1 MRTSKIPFSQIP
13 NKLKYPASIKGTL
26 SSIHSIVI
34 SYVAQNYINARTYR
48 VKVID
53 VINNLT
59 YRVLVNDDLGLVWNK
74 DDPLKLTAYVDSS
87 IIRKNTGSLYLEYGD
102 VEFDID
108 EEDNADT
115 VSTVKEKPSNPMATL
130 KATVEV
136 KPKKKSTTKPKTET
150 VISDNK
156 SEIIPTPKEDLYIKY
171 PTVPQINS
179 KEVYVSQYINGE
191 LYTIYKS
198 LPLIPTKQSEI
209 SATTNA
215 ELMSNND
222 LMKLYP
228 NRIIRT
234 RDECMYEHVDN
245 MYQHSILGNILPIE
259 GYTRAELIDNVVRF
273 PHIFRLCRIVDNE
286 IVNMYSSIELDGE
299 LYRTMDVWDNLPE
312 SSVIPR
318 SASYIKEYVVRRY
331 LLEEAHGIKHKYPI
345 FGAFDEFITLFMP
358 SDDYIALGYTD
369 VIGMAKQCVMAR
381 VAYKRSRNPILRAIG
396 GQQ

>member
-26 SSIHSIVI
+26 SSIHSIII
-34 SYVAQNYINARTYR
+34 SYVAKNYINARTYR
-48 VKVID
+48 IKVID
-53 VINNLT
+53 VMNNLT
-59 YRVLVNDDLGLVWNK
+59 YRVLVNDDLGLVWNEN
-74 DDPLKLTAYVDSS
+74 DPLKLAAYVDYSVV
-87 IIRKNTGSLYLEYGD
+87 RKNIGSLYLEYSD

-108 EEDNADT
+108 ETDE
-115 VSTVKEKPSNPMATL
+115 VPEVKEKSSNPMADL
-130 KATVEV
+130 KAAVEV
-136 KPKKKSTTKPKTET
+136 RPKKKPIATPKKVDVVANTLPT
-150 VISDNK
+150 AT
-156 SEIIPTPKEDLYIKY
+156 PTPKEDLYIKY
-171 PTVPQINS
+171 PTVPQINVND
-179 KEVYVSQYINGE
+179 VYVSQYINGE

-215 ELMSNND
+215 ELMSNTD
-222 LMKLYP
+222 LMRLYP

-245 MYQHSILGNILPIE
+245 MYQHSILANILPIE
-259 GYTRAELIDNVVRF
+259 GYTRAELIDNIIKF

-286 IVNMYSSIELDGE
+286 IVNMYSSIEIDGE

-312 SSVIPR
+312 SSIIPR

-331 LLEEAHGIKHKYPI
+331 LLEESHGIKHKYPI
-345 FGAFDEFITLFMP
+345 FGTFDEFMTLFMP
-358 SDDYIALGYTD
+358 SDEYVTLGYKD
-369 VIGMAKQCVMAR
+369 VVGMAKQCVMAR

-396 GQQ
+396 EQ

>member
-26 SSIHSIVI
+26 SSIHSIII
-34 SYVAQNYINARTYR
+34 SYVAKNYINARTYR
-48 VKVID
+48 IKVID
-53 VINNLT
+53 VMNNLT
-59 YRVLVNDDLGLVWNK
+59 YRVLVNDDLGLVWNEN
-74 DDPLKLTAYVDSS
+74 DPLKLAAYVDYSVV
-87 IIRKNTGSLYLEYGD
+87 RKNIGSLYLEYSD

-108 EEDNADT
+108 ETDE
-115 VSTVKEKPSNPMATL
+115 VPEVKEKSSNPMADL

-136 KPKKKSTTKPKTET
+136 RPKKKPIATPKKVDVVANTLPT
-150 VISDNK
+150 AT
-156 SEIIPTPKEDLYIKY
+156 PTPKEDLYIKY
-171 PTVPQINS
+171 PTVPQINVND
-179 KEVYVSQYINGE
+179 VYVSQYINGE

-215 ELMSNND
+215 ELMSNTD
-222 LMKLYP
+222 LMNLYP

-259 GYTRAELIDNVVRF
+259 GYTRAELIDNIIKF

-286 IVNMYSSIELDGE
+286 IVNMYSSIEIDGE

-312 SSVIPR
+312 SSIIPR

-331 LLEEAHGIKHKYPI
+331 LLEESHGIKHKYPI
-345 FGAFDEFITLFMP
+345 FGAFDEFMTLFMP
-358 SDDYIALGYTD
+358 SDEYVTLGYKD
-369 VIGMAKQCVMAR
+369 VVGMAKQCVMAR

-396 GQQ
+396 EQ

>member
-26 SSIHSIVI
+26 SSIHSIII
-34 SYVAQNYINARTYR
+34 SYVAKNYINARTYR
-48 VKVID
+48 IKVID
-53 VINNLT
+53 VMNNLT
-59 YRVLVNDDLGLVWNK
+59 YRVLVNDDLGLVWNE
-74 DDPLKLTAYVDSS
+74 DDPLKLAAYVDYNVV
-87 IIRKNTGSLYLEYGD
+87 RKNIGSLYLEYSD

-108 EEDNADT
+108 ETDEVPA
-115 VSTVKEKPSNPMATL
+115 VKEKSSNPMADL
-130 KATVEV
+130 KAAVEV
-136 KPKKKSTTKPKTET
+136 RPKKKPIATPKKIDVVANTLPT
-150 VISDNK
+150 AT
-156 SEIIPTPKEDLYIKY
+156 PTPKEDLYIKY
-171 PTVPQINS
+171 PTVPQINVND
-179 KEVYVSQYINGE
+179 VYVSQYINGE

-215 ELMSNND
+215 ELMSNTD
-222 LMKLYP
+222 LMNLYP

-259 GYTRAELIDNVVRF
+259 GYTRAELIDNIIKF

-286 IVNMYSSIELDGE
+286 IVNMYSSIEIDGE

-312 SSVIPR
+312 SAIIPR

-331 LLEEAHGIKHKYPI
+331 LLEESHGIKHKYPI
-345 FGAFDEFITLFMP
+345 FGAFDEFMTLFMP
-358 SDDYIALGYTD
+358 SDEYAALGYKD
-369 VIGMAKQCVMAR
+369 AVGMAKQCVMAR

-396 GQQ
+396 EQ

>member
-26 SSIHSIVI
+26 SSIHSIII
-34 SYVAQNYINARTYR
+34 SYVAKNYINARTYR
-48 VKVID
+48 IKVID
-53 VINNLT
+53 VMNNLT
-59 YRVLVNDDLGLVWNK
+59 YRVLVNDDLGLVWNEN
-74 DDPLKLTAYVDSS
+74 DPLKLAAYVDYSVV
-87 IIRKNTGSLYLEYGD
+87 RKNIGSLYLEYSD

-108 EEDNADT
+108 ETDE
-115 VSTVKEKPSNPMATL
+115 VPEVKEKSSNPMADL
-130 KATVEV
+130 KAAVEV
-136 KPKKKSTTKPKTET
+136 RPKKKPIATPKKVDVVANTLPT
-150 VISDNK
+150 AT
-156 SEIIPTPKEDLYIKY
+156 PTPKEDLYIKY
-171 PTVPQINS
+171 PTVPQINVND
-179 KEVYVSQYINGE
+179 VYVSQYINGE

-215 ELMSNND
+215 ELMSNTD
-222 LMKLYP
+222 LMRLYP

-259 GYTRAELIDNVVRF
+259 GYTRAELIDNIIKF

-286 IVNMYSSIELDGE
+286 IVNMYSSIEIDGE

-312 SSVIPR
+312 SSIIPR

-331 LLEEAHGIKHKYPI
+331 LLEESHGIKHKYPI
-345 FGAFDEFITLFMP
+345 FGTFDEFMTLFMP
-358 SDDYIALGYTD
+358 SDEYVTLGYKD
-369 VIGMAKQCVMAR
+369 VVGMAKQCVMAR

-396 GQQ
+396 EQ